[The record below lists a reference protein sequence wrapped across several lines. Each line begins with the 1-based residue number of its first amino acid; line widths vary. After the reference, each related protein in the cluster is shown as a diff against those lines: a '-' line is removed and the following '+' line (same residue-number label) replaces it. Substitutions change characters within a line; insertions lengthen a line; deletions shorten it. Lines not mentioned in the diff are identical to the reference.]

1 MQHPDFVHFVH
12 NFPIQKMHRKK
23 PLCAQILHRRAS
35 LPDIQLLSPFPLSLR
50 YCVGVSA
57 VSLLNM
63 RAKLDAL
70 A

>member
-1 MQHPDFVHFVH
+1 MTAKERSTLLKRA
-12 NFPIQKMHRKK
+12 ITTYGTR
-23 PLCAQILHRRAS
+23 AQA
-35 LPDIQLLSPFPLSLR
+35 DMAVEEIQLLSPFPLSLR
-50 YCVGVSA
+50 YCVGVSE

>member
-1 MQHPDFVHFVH
+1 MILYISCMILSFR
-12 NFPIQKMHRKK
+12 KCTEKK
-23 PLCAQILHRRAS
+23 PFCAQILHRRVS
-35 LPDIQLLSPFPLSLR
+35 LPDIQLFAPFPLSLR